1 MFCLYVHVGIYVA
14 MRRSVNAEMILIH
27 ESNSKNTRCQHGRF
41 HSSRAEKLQ
50 KRREMDKRQREAETP
65 EKRRIRLDRQKSYR
79 EKRKASETK
88 DHAKTA

>member
-41 HSSRAEKLQ
+41 HSSLAEKLQ
-50 KRREMDKRQREAETP
+50 KRREKAP
-65 EKRRIRLDRQKSYR
+65 EKRRIRLDCQKS
-79 EKRKASETK
+79 
-88 DHAKTA
+88 